1 MKKQSRITCPYCG
14 RTAVLQKGSYVYGDK
29 AKEEYLYVCSNYPAC
44 NSYVGVHAG
53 TKIPKGTLAN
63 SELRNKRIRTHKVFD
78 LLWKKNVMSKK
89 EAYRWMEYKMG
100 LPKNTGHIANFS
112 DYRCEELMRI
122 CKNVLKNNHIEM
134 PIGA

>member
-1 MKKQSRITCPYCG
+1 MKKQSRIICPYCG

-63 SELRNKRIRTHKVFD
+63 PELRNKRIRTHKVFD

-134 PIGA
+134 PVGA